1 MIAFLLA
8 EGFEET
14 EAIVPIDILKRAG
27 FDVKTVSISE
37 SLFVSG
43 SHGIAVKCDKLS
55 EELDFSELEAVVL
68 PGGMPG
74 TLNLDKSQFTDKILS
89 FAVSNNLVVGA
100 ICAAP
105 SVLGK
110 RGYLK
115 GKKAVCFT
123 GYEKELMG
131 AEVLNRPAV
140 RDGKFVTA
148 WGAGGAFEFG
158 FELINALKN
167 ENGAFKNTAAA
178 MRYKTGDDFYAGK

>member
-1 MIAFLLA
+1 MVAFLLA

-43 SHGIAVKCDKLS
+43 SHGITVKCDKLS

-167 ENGAFKNTAAA
+167 ENEACKNTAAA